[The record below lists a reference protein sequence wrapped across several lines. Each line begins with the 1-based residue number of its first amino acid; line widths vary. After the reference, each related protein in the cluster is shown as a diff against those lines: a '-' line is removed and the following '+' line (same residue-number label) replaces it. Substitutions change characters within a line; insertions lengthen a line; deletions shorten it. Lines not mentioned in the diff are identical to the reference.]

1 MKKFQSIV
9 VSIAIVIGAIAL
21 PVQTVGA
28 VNVFGGCSGSSST
41 VCKDTSNSGNA
52 MIKNV
57 VNLLL
62 YALGV
67 IAVIM
72 IVIGGIRYATSD
84 GDSAKLK
91 SARDTI
97 LYSVVGLVIGLLA
110 YTIVNFVIDW
120 F

>member
-1 MKKFQSIV
+1 MGV
-9 VSIAIVIGAIAL
+9 TVL
-21 PVQTVGA
+21 PVQTVNA
-28 VNVFGGCSGSSST
+28 VNVFGGCSGSSSQ
-41 VCKDTSNSGNA
+41 VCKDTSTGNS
-52 MIKNV
+52 MIRDV

-110 YTIVNFVIDW
+110 YTIVNFVIKW

>member
-1 MKKFQSIV
+1 MM
-9 VSIAIVIGAIAL
+9 
-21 PVQTVGA
+21 VGLLAFPAHTADAA
-28 VNVFGGCSGSSST
+28 VNVFDKPCSGVTGSEICADKGNT
-41 VCKDTSNSGNA
+41 GNA

-62 YALGV
+62 YVLGV

-72 IVIGGIRYATSD
+72 IIIGGIRYATSD
-84 GDSAKLK
+84 GDSGNLK
-91 SARDTI
+91 SAKDTI

-110 YTIVNFVIDW
+110 YTIVNFVIKW